1 MDEKTKRIAKNTF
14 MLYTRMAFMMLITF
28 YTTRVILDTLG
39 IDDYGIYNVVGG
51 FVAMFSMITGS
62 LNAACTRFLNF
73 AMGKNDLEYQKK
85 VFSTEVSI
93 QFIFAF
99 LVFILCETVG

>member
-39 IDDYGIYNVVGG
+39 IDDYGICNVVGG

-73 AMGKNDLEYQKK
+73 AMGKK
-85 VFSTEVSI
+85 T
-93 QFIFAF
+93 
-99 LVFILCETVG
+99 